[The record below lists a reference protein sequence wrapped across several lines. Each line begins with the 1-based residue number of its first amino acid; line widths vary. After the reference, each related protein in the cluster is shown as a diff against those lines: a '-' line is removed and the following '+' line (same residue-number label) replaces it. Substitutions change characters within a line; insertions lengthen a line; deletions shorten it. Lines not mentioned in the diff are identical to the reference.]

1 MAFTG
6 GGTTETLEQKDELAA
21 LAGIYGALLSPR
33 QRDFIELHTC
43 EDLSLAEIAETRAIS
58 RQAVHD
64 AIRLG
69 TRSLLRYESALGLLA
84 RERAA
89 AEALAELRRRVA
101 SNAETAAVV
110 ERLAALL
117 GPSDAEELD

>member
-1 MAFTG
+1 M
-6 GGTTETLEQKDELAA
+6 TETLEQKDELAA
-21 LAGIYGALLSPR
+21 LVGIYGALLSAR

-43 EDLSLAEIAETRAIS
+43 EDLSLAEIAESRAIS

-69 TRSLLRYESALGLLA
+69 TRSLVKYEAALGFLA

-89 AEALAELRRRVA
+89 AESLAALRRLV
-101 SNAETAAVV
+101 SGNDAARGHV
-110 ERLAALL
+110 ERLTALL
-117 GPSDAEELD
+117 GSPDGEESANV